1 MVAVAYGFPMS
12 RQLALGGHTKPSL
25 GQMSPPPLVV
35 RHVPAA
41 SAVAAVA
48 IIVAVTPTL
57 PVQLEQL
64 RGILLFF
71 GFYLAVVF
79 EPFVKITQ
87 KVMFIKD
94 VSKHIAHGHILLF

>member
-48 IIVAVTPTL
+48 IIVAVTPTA
-57 PVQLEQL
+57 PSAA
-64 RGILLFF
+64 RAITRNI
-71 GFYLAVVF
+71 VVF
-79 EPFVKITQ
+79 LD
-87 KVMFIKD
+87 FIW
-94 VSKHIAHGHILLF
+94 LCF